1 MYVGLGGWFRGG
13 FVVLVGLDLA
23 VAHAAYVKIKLFL
36 LFLNERAPRSNV
48 LNNNNF
54 IKIIII
60 T

>member
-1 MYVGLGGWFRGG
+1 MYVGLGGVRGG
-13 FVVLVGLDLA
+13 LVVLLGLDLA

-36 LFLNERAPRSNV
+36 PFLNEKAPRSNV